1 MEAYSLWCEN
11 AKDAGGICR
20 YDVQTKDGG
29 LGMRV
34 YDRDL
39 TGAAAA
45 ESGRSQE
52 TQKADRDTTTTSSQ
66 PGSASGDRVELSS
79 GLAGLS
85 RALAA
90 YGTDRA
96 SKVQQL
102 TAQFQSG
109 TYQPSSLAISQ
120 GMVAEALSGGAK

>member
-1 MEAYSLWCEN
+1 
-11 AKDAGGICR
+11 
-20 YDVQTKDGG
+20 
-29 LGMRV
+29 MRI

-39 TGAAAA
+39 TGTASA

-52 TQKADRDTTTTSSQ
+52 TQKTDRDATTSTSSQ
-66 PGSASGDRVELSS
+66 SGSSSGDRVELSS
-79 GLAGLS
+79 GLASVS

-90 YGTDRA
+90 DGSSRA

-109 TYQPSSLAISQ
+109 TYNPDSLAISQ
-120 GMVAEALSGGAK
+120 GMVAQALGGGGQ